1 MLKLVQLEVKK
12 VAKDVRF
19 HMENGT
25 YKLRACGVIEL
36 NGKYLVDCTKINNF
50 YSFPGGHI
58 KFGETSEDAAIRE
71 VQEETGIKVKSKKL
85 LSITE
90 VFLGDTQTKM
100 LHEID
105 FHYLMEPVDY
115 TGPLKFS
122 SIEFDNGKKK
132 KHLYRFMT
140 LEEMSKKDIRPESI
154 LDILRTKKYG
164 QHLIQDKR
172 KNI

>member
-1 MLKLVQLEVKK
+1 M
-12 VAKDVRF
+12 AKDVRF

-36 NGKYLVDCTKINNF
+36 NGKYLVDCTKINHF

-71 VQEETGIKVKSKKL
+71 TEEETGMKVKSKAL

-90 VFLGDTQTKM
+90 VFLGDQKTKM

-115 TGPLKFS
+115 KGPMKFS
-122 SIEFDNGKKK
+122 TVEIDDGKKK
-132 KHLYRFMT
+132 KHLYRFMSI
-140 LEEMSKKDIRPESI
+140 EEMSRKDIRPETI
-154 LDILRTKKYG
+154 LQILKSKNYG
-164 QHLIQDKR
+164 QHIIQDKR
-172 KNI
+172 KTEEK